1 MAKKNT
7 KKVPIKK
14 SDKKNEKK
22 IEKHYHEPRRLI
34 ERERYWSPFEM
45 MHQLEREMDDM
56 WRNFDPIF
64 GIGFPRR
71 LRRPSMFRA
80 PTVRQPLLD
89 IEDTGK
95 NLEIRAEIPG
105 IPKENIDIKLT
116 EDHIEISAKAQQDKE
131 ETGRNYYHRER
142 SFHSFYRSVP
152 LPTEVNQ
159 TKADAKLEDG
169 ILKITVPKRVITK
182 EEKTHRVKIK

>member
-1 MAKKNT
+1 MSKKNS
-7 KKVPIKK
+7 KNVPIK
-14 SDKKNEKK
+14 SEQSKKKREV
-22 IEKHYHEPRRLI
+22 RQLA
-34 ERERYWSPFEM
+34 EREHYWSPFEM
-45 MHQLEREMDDM
+45 MHQMEREMYEM
-56 WRNFDPIF
+56 WRSFDTRF
-64 GIGFPRR
+64 GMDFPRR
-71 LRRPSMFRA
+71 RRLRDPGAYRV

-95 NLEIRAEIPG
+95 NLEIRAEVPG

-131 ETGRNYYHRER
+131 ESGRDYYHRER

-152 LPTEVNQ
+152 LPTEVDQ

-169 ILKITVPKRVITK
+169 ILNITVPKRGPTK
-182 EEKTHRVKIK
+182 EEKAQRVKIK